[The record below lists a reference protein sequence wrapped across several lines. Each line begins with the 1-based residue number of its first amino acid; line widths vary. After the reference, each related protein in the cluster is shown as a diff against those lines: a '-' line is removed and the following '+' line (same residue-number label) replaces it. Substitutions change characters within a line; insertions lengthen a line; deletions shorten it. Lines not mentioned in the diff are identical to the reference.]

1 MGTVSWV
8 LDYGRYCE
16 LGFLGTIF
24 FFFFFA
30 YDIQWMAMGRCTVG
44 LKIFFCVDDGS
55 GKMWVSVLTRV
66 SLWLLVEMQ

>member
-1 MGTVSWV
+1 
-8 LDYGRYCE
+8 
-16 LGFLGTIF
+16 
-24 FFFFFA
+24 
-30 YDIQWMAMGRCTVG
+30 MGRCTMG

>member
-1 MGTVSWV
+1 MSWV
-8 LDYGRYCE
+8 
-16 LGFLGTIF
+16 FLVRFF

-55 GKMWVSVLTRV
+55 GKIWVSVLRRV